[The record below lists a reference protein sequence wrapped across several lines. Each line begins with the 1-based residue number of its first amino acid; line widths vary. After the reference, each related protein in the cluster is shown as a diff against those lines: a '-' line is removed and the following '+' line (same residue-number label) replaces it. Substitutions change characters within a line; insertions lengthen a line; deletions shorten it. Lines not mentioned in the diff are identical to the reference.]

1 MPEKHVFVIKATQSG
16 TTIINDN
23 WHLRTPSY
31 MPPHHL
37 LKYLQQSSEVV
48 PVLEMEK
55 WGLEMLSDLPGVMQ
69 LGNKC

>member
-16 TTIINDN
+16 TMIITRSTEFVNDN

-31 MPPHHL
+31 MPSHHL

-55 WGLEMLSDLPGVMQ
+55 WGLEM
-69 LGNKC
+69 

>member
-16 TTIINDN
+16 TMIINAN
-23 WHLRTPSY
+23 WHLQTPSY
-31 MPPHHL
+31 MPSHHL